1 MRHDRRSTGEEAMQI
16 FAILWPTFALVA
28 LIVSVWFWLFVER
41 IRHIRRNPP
50 TADTFATGEAA
61 LRYFEP
67 VEMPANNFRNLFE
80 MPVLYFAIVPLL
92 MITHQANHVQV
103 ALAWVFV
110 ILRVIH
116 SFIHIVVRKVQ
127 IRAPVYWLG
136 SAVLMAMW
144 IGFAIDVANASAR
157 YQGATADIAM
167 VR

>member
-1 MRHDRRSTGEEAMQI
+1 MP
-16 FAILWPTFALVA
+16 FALLWPTFALVA
-28 LIVSVWFWLFVER
+28 LVALIVIVWFWLFVER
-41 IRHIRRNPP
+41 MRHIRRNPP
-50 TADTFATGEAA
+50 TAGSFATGEAA

-110 ILRVIH
+110 ILRVVH

-144 IGFAIDVANASAR
+144 IGFAVDIASASAR
-157 YQGATADIAM
+157 YEDAAANIELA
-167 VR
+167 R